1 MKCSGKYQVTVAPMS
16 VRNLSCSKQVG
27 CGKPGCIVNSGSL
40 LNVMSDVKRFKEAHG
55 QKLPDGVTTPE
66 PERLELLTKLIR
78 EEYEEVVEAIEEGSG
93 HAALAKELADLI
105 YVAVGMAVEFGYPL
119 DKVWD
124 VVHTSNMSKIGPD
137 GKFVVRESDGKI
149 LKGPN
154 YVAPD
159 VEGCLKD
166 G

>member
-1 MKCSGKYQVTVAPMS
+1 MNFLME
-16 VRNLSCSKQVG
+16 
-27 CGKPGCIVNSGSL
+27 
-40 LNVMSDVKRFKEAHG
+40 DVKRFKEAHG
-55 QKLPDGVTTPE
+55 QKLPDDVTTPE

-124 VVHTSNMSKIGPD
+124 VVHASNMSKIGPD

-159 VEGCLKD
+159 VEGCLED